1 MRGDTHARHHRAQTP
16 LLNVFQRWIQIAQTS
31 FGFSDGFGPINLP
44 LLRISRLYRVSS
56 TDNATGQKILYR
68 F

>member
-1 MRGDTHARHHRAQTP
+1 
-16 LLNVFQRWIQIAQTS
+16 VFQRWIQIAQTS